1 MFNNRK
7 LSQKKS
13 ANSNTQTH
21 WQQAKMNSKFKE
33 ISLFFETEYPTNK
46 DGLRELLSLF
56 KIKSL
61 KKGTEILKSD
71 KEEKE
76 LRFLNHG
83 IVREYYATPE
93 KETNINFY
101 TKPQFITDLSSFNNN
116 LKTKK
121 NQESL
126 TNIELLCIQKTEFR
140 KLLKKYECGTS
151 FIDLSFQKLLKH
163 KELLEYNRITKT
175 PEELYKELLIYK
187 PNWLEKIP
195 QYHIASYLNISPE
208 TLSRIRKRIS

>member
-1 MFNNRK
+1 
-7 LSQKKS
+7 
-13 ANSNTQTH
+13 
-21 WQQAKMNSKFKE
+21 MNSEFNE
-33 ISLFFETEYPTNK
+33 ISKFFETEYPLNK
-46 DGLRELLSLF
+46 NGLKELLALF
-56 KIKSL
+56 KVEIQEKGSQVL
-61 KKGTEILKSD
+61 KANQ
-71 KEEKE
+71 EEKQ
-76 LRFLNHG
+76 LRFLNNG
-83 IVREYYATPE
+83 VIREYYATSE

-126 TNIELLCIQKTEFR
+126 TTIELLCIDKKAFR
-140 KLLKKYECGTS
+140 ELLKKYECGKS

-175 PEELYKELLIYK
+175 ADELYKELFIYK

-195 QYHIASYLNISPE
+195 QYHIASYLNITPE

>member
-1 MFNNRK
+1 
-7 LSQKKS
+7 
-13 ANSNTQTH
+13 
-21 WQQAKMNSKFKE
+21 MNSEFKE
-33 ISLFFETEYPTNK
+33 VSKFFETEYPLNK

-56 KIKSL
+56 KLKVI
-61 KKGTEILKSD
+61 KKGNLILETNQ
-71 KEEKE
+71 EEKQ
-76 LRFLNHG
+76 LRFLNTG
-83 IVREYYATPE
+83 VIREYYATSE
-93 KETNINFY
+93 KESNINFY
-101 TKPQFITDLSSFNNN
+101 TKPQFITDISSFINDS
-116 LKTKK
+116 KTKK

-126 TNIELLCIQKTEFR
+126 TEIELLCVEKKAFR
-140 KLLKKYECGTS
+140 ELLKKHECGKS

-175 PEELYKELLIYK
+175 ADELYKELFIYK

>member
-1 MFNNRK
+1 ME
-7 LSQKKS
+7 
-13 ANSNTQTH
+13 
-21 WQQAKMNSKFKE
+21 FKE
-33 ISLFFETEYPTNK
+33 ISQFFETEYPLNK
-46 DGLRELLSLF
+46 DGLQELLSLF
-56 KIKSL
+56 EMKAF
-61 KKGTEILKSD
+61 KKGTQILKSD
-71 KEEKE
+71 NEEKE

-83 IVREYYATPE
+83 VVREYYATSD

-101 TKPQFITDLSSFNNN
+101 TKPQFITDLSSFNND
-116 LKTKK
+116 LRTKK

-126 TNIELLCIQKTEFR
+126 TAIELLCVQKIAFR
-140 KLLKKYECGTS
+140 ELLKKYKCGKS

-175 PEELYKELLIYK
+175 PEELYKELFIYK

-195 QYHIASYLNISPE
+195 QYHIASYLDITPE

>member
-1 MFNNRK
+1 
-7 LSQKKS
+7 
-13 ANSNTQTH
+13 
-21 WQQAKMNSKFKE
+21 MNPEFKE
-33 ISLFFETEYPTNK
+33 ISQFFETEYPLNK
-46 DGLRELLSLF
+46 NGLRELLSLF
-56 KIKSL
+56 KIESF
-61 KKGTEILKSD
+61 KKGTQILKSE
-71 KEEKE
+71 KEEKK

-83 IVREYYATPE
+83 VIREYYATSD

-101 TKPQFITDLSSFNNN
+101 TKPQFITDLSSFNND

-126 TNIELLCIQKTEFR
+126 TKIELLCVQKKAFR
-140 KLLKKYECGTS
+140 ELLKKYECGKS

-175 PEELYKELLIYK
+175 PEELYKELFIYK

-195 QYHIASYLNISPE
+195 QYHIASYLDITPE